1 MRRDGGED
9 EDYWDPDPDDPDWD
23 LTEAHGYSDW
33 EPNKPLVRLWM
44 IALTAALFV
53 LALLFPVIRLIS

>member
-1 MRRDGGED
+1 VRRDNDED
-9 EDYWDPDPDDPDWD
+9 EDYWDPAPDDPDWD
-23 LTEAHGYSDW
+23 LTEAHGYSEW
-33 EPNKPLVRLWM
+33 EPRQPLVRPWM